1 MDHGQRE
8 LLASAAILGIFLV
21 VQVGALALVE
31 PFLEGGLQEVEDTD
45 DPSLSLFYI
54 AAILVATVLM
64 LAAFKYGGD
73 SILRII
79 IIFAGVYIAFFVID
93 ALVPALI
100 TVTLSGFPV
109 NVPAVAL
116 ALFLGAVLFSY
127 PEWYVIDAAGIV
139 MAVGAAALFGINLGI
154 FPVLVLLITLA
165 IYDAI
170 SVYRTEHMLTLASG
184 MMDLRVPVVFVVPL
198 SLSYTFLDESKPDRV
213 SDSTGESSPDSR
225 SEPSTDPR
233 EDSDS
238 DSPAQSTDSASPA
251 EDGVP
256 SDPLTVE
263 TLNEMG
269 PAGVRELETQ
279 DLEGLAFDDD
289 QRDALDEAV
298 LTALREASQD
308 RDALFIGLGDA
319 VIPTILVVS
328 AAFFVDAGPTLTIAG
343 VSATLPALTALL
355 GTMAGLIGL
364 LWLVRQGRAHA
375 GLPLLNG
382 GAIAGYLLG
391 AVLSGLSLIEALG
404 LGGYF

>member
-8 LLASAAILGIFLV
+8 LLASAAVLGIFLV

-45 DPSLSLFYI
+45 DPSLSLFYV
-54 AAILVATVLM
+54 AAILVATLLM

-73 SILRII
+73 SILRVI

-93 ALVPALI
+93 VLVPALI
-100 TVTLSGFPV
+100 TVTAFGFPV
-109 NVPAVAL
+109 NVIAVGIAIAL
-116 ALFLGAVLFSY
+116 GVILYSY

-139 MAVGAAALFGINLGI
+139 MAIGAAALFGINLGI
-154 FPVLVLLITLA
+154 LPVLVLLIALA

-184 MMDLRVPVVFVVPL
+184 MMDMRVPVVFVVPL
-198 SLSYTFLDESKPDRV
+198 SLSYTFLDESKPDSIADS
-213 SDSTGESSPDSR
+213 SDDT
-225 SEPSTDPR
+225 
-233 EDSDS
+233 
-238 DSPAQSTDSASPA
+238 TDSASPT
-251 EDGVP
+251 DGAAAIP
-256 SDPLTVE
+256 ERFTVE
-263 TLNEMG
+263 ALNEMG
-269 PAGVRELETQ
+269 PAGVRELDPQ
-279 DLEGLAFDDD
+279 DLDGLTLDDD
-289 QRDALDEAV
+289 QRDALDEEV
-298 LTALREASQD
+298 LSALREASHD

-328 AAFFVDAGPTLTIAG
+328 AAFFVDAGPTLSIAG
-343 VSATLPALTALL
+343 MSTTLPAVTALV

-382 GAIAGYLLG
+382 GAITGYLLG
-391 AVLSGLSLIEALG
+391 ALLSGLSLIEALG
-404 LGGYF
+404 IAGYL